1 MLAERRLTEQYY
13 SDWRTRQQEAALSMD
28 SREQK
33 LNDMYEEVESDMQLL
48 GVTAIE
54 DKLQDGVPKSIA
66 NLQSAGIKIWVLTGD
81 KQGKPMRTADHWSNA
96 PNILSSFC

>member
-1 MLAERRLTEQYY
+1 
-13 SDWRTRQQEAALSMD
+13 MD

-33 LNDMYEEVESDMQLL
+33 LNEIYEEIESEMQLV

-66 NLQSAGIKIWVLTGD
+66 NLQNAGIKIWVLTGD
-81 KQGKPMRTADHWSNA
+81 KQGELKGKISRGLD
-96 PNILSSFC
+96 

>member
-1 MLAERRLTEQYY
+1 MVLAERRLSEEYY
-13 SDWRTRQQEAALSMD
+13 KEWRSRQQEAALSMD

-33 LNDMYEEVESDMQLL
+33 LNVMYEEIESDMQLV

-66 NLQSAGIKIWVLTGD
+66 NLQNAGIKIWVLTGD
-81 KQGKPMRTADHWSNA
+81 KQGRSPVTDRCQT
-96 PNILSSFC
+96 

>member
-1 MLAERRLTEQYY
+1 
-13 SDWRTRQQEAALSMD
+13 MD

-33 LNDMYEEVESDMQLL
+33 LNAMYEEIESDMQLV

-66 NLQSAGIKIWVLTGD
+66 NLQNAGIKIWVLTGD
-81 KQGKPMRTADHWSNA
+81 KQGELRIRYPF
-96 PNILSSFC
+96 SSICQTHEIRSSHIP